1 MTTDLTHHPLSF
13 SSWRMISAYMLI
25 VLLFPTGVMAGVM
38 GVSLAQVSPDTKIA
52 IDTAEYLAGK
62 PLGYWLI
69 ALAMFCGTT
78 FTLIVKW
85 LLSQLES
92 QRTANA
98 AANSQLMGY
107 LREDRAL
114 LVKQLTEVSVV
125 VAENSHLIKTI
136 TEKE

>member
-1 MTTDLTHHPLSF
+1 
-13 SSWRMISAYMLI
+13 MLI
-25 VLLFPTGVMAGVM
+25 VLLFPTGVMAGLI
-38 GVSLAQVSPDTKIA
+38 GVTLAQVSPDTKTA
-52 IDTAEYLAGK
+52 LDTAEYLAGK

-78 FTLIVKW
+78 FTWIVKW

-92 QRTANA
+92 QRTANS

-125 VAENSHLIKTI
+125 VAENSDLIKTI

>member
-1 MTTDLTHHPLSF
+1 MSNDPTAHPMSF

-38 GVSLAQVSPDTKIA
+38 GVTLAQVSPDTKA
-52 IDTAEYLAGK
+52 ALYNAEYLAGK

-92 QRTANA
+92 QRSANS

-107 LREDRAL
+107 LRED
-114 LVKQLTEVSVV
+114 
-125 VAENSHLIKTI
+125 
-136 TEKE
+136 